1 MSVEHQGC
9 VSTSVI
15 IARRM
20 SRESGPGSGS
30 LCRGTEML
38 RYEDELE
45 VSEAV
50 AAVQL
55 WLCIICA
62 CQAPLFRPFRR
73 ARRRAWQAQ
82 RSPLISITLLS
93 GAVVILPARKLLGKD
108 RLQKM

>member
-1 MSVEHQGC
+1 MELGAGCAANRSGLSAIPLEEVDVNVEENK
-9 VSTSVI
+9 ST
-15 IARRM
+15 
-20 SRESGPGSGS
+20 
-30 LCRGTEML
+30 
-38 RYEDELE
+38 E

-73 ARRRAWQAQ
+73 ARRRAWQAL

-93 GAVVILPARKLLGKD
+93 GAVVILPARKLLGED